1 MKPEKIISFE
11 FIVSSIVE
19 ADKELSLQAARAVN
33 VSLTLRNWLIGFY
46 IAEFEL
52 RGENRAQ
59 YGEKLLE
66 ALSIRL
72 EFLKVGNTGRRQLYN
87 YLIFYR
93 TYPQI
98 IATVSS
104 QLGHLLFSITSSPLQ
119 AIVPTVSAQLYSD
132 PNKLIQVLSYS
143 HFMLL
148 IELHDDLKRAFY
160 ELQCARGHWST
171 RELKRQINSSFF
183 ERTAASSD
191 LKKMVETTQ
200 ANTEH
205 ILPKLEIR
213 DPYIFE
219 FLGLKPHETKYES
232 AVEERLLEKIQDFIL
247 ELGHGFCFE
256 ARQKRILI
264 GHEHFF
270 VDLVF
275 YHRTLKCHVL
285 IELKLGDFTHEHIG
299 QLNTY
304 VTWYKRHMM
313 TDGDNPP
320 VGILLCN
327 QKNQALVEYALAGL
341 DNDLFVSKY
350 LLELPSK
357 EIIQRF
363 LDETLKEQ
371 S

>member
-1 MKPEKIISFE
+1 MNPEQTISFE
-11 FIVSSIVE
+11 VAISSILEV
-19 ADKELSLQAARAVN
+19 DKELNLQATRAVN
-33 VSLTLRNWLIGFY
+33 ISLTLRNWLIGFY
-46 IAEFEL
+46 INEYEL
-52 RGENRAQ
+52 YGTDRAK
-59 YGEKLLE
+59 YGEKLLVAISE
-66 ALSIRL
+66 QL
-72 EFLKVGNTGRRQLYN
+72 ENSKLTNVARQQLYR
-87 YLIFYR
+87 YVRFYQ

-98 IATVSS
+98 
-104 QLGHLLFSITSSPLQ
+104 LGFVAERVQHLLPKRLNSQKQIVGTLSPQLDSSSNLLVQ
-119 AIVPTVSAQLYSD
+119 H
-132 PNKLIQVLSYS
+132 LSYS
-143 HFMLL
+143 HFERL
-148 IELHDDLKRAFY
+148 IFTDSDKQRIFY
-160 ELQCARGHWST
+160 EQQCLRGHWSV
-171 RELKRQINSSFF
+171 RELKRQISSFLY
-183 ERTAASSD
+183 ERTDQVNQPQTIFD
-191 LKKMVETTQ
+191 LTADIQ
-200 ANTEH
+200 
-205 ILPKLEIR
+205 KLEIR

-219 FLGLKPHETKYES
+219 FLGIKANES
-232 AVEERLLEKIQDFIL
+232 ATETAVEHGLLEKIQDFIL

-264 GHEHFF
+264 GHAHFF

-275 YHRTLKCHVL
+275 YHRILKCHVL

-357 EIIQRF
+357 EVIQRF